1 MGSGRSSHQAAHD
14 GLACTCFND
23 DKSVTSTTVVHD
35 ITKKWIWSANH
46 DSVLIECLSQNNNQF
61 PLHVIYL
68 IKDHAYSTTNDHY
81 VSKAIIS
88 QDKYYSKPNLL
99 LSKKLCSR
107 WYHQYFVSNHPFRSL
122 SIALFDSDKQRSSD
136 QIFNHFCN
144 TEVFLPTLQWGSD
157 PPQKNQSAKRTVHV
171 DGCTV
176 SIHLSANTMTQTDLN
191 AKQRS
196 GCLKMFILDENTDI
210 NQMNRTI
217 QAMNTPWKYPQ
228 PSTSILVS
236 TNPKGKAPQ
245 TRVSQQICRNYNIPC
260 FGLSLQ
266 CSKSMHDLFVFCIKY
281 YWFCMVK

>member
-1 MGSGRSSHQAAHD
+1 MGSGRSSHQSSHD

-35 ITKKWIWSANH
+35 ITKKWTWSTNH
-46 DSVLIECLSQNNNQF
+46 DSILIECLSHSDNQF

-68 IKDHAYSTTNDHY
+68 IKDHAYSITDDHY

-88 QDKYYSKPNLL
+88 QDKYYSKPNVL
-99 LSKKLCSR
+99 LSKKLCAR

-122 SIALFDSDKQRSSD
+122 SIALFDSDKRRSSD
-136 QIFNHFCN
+136 LIFDHFCK
-144 TEVFLPTLQWGSD
+144 TEVFLPTLQLRSD
-157 PPQKNQSAKRTVHV
+157 PPQKNQSAKRTVHL

-176 SIHLSANTMTQTDLN
+176 SIHLVANTMNQTDLN
-191 AKQRS
+191 TRRS
-196 GCLKMFILDENTDI
+196 GGINMFILDENTDI

-236 TNPKGKAPQ
+236 TNPKRNPSH
-245 TRVSQQICRNYNIPC
+245 VSQQICRNYNIPC
-260 FGLSLQ
+260 FDLSLQ
-266 CSKSMHDLFVFCIKY
+266 CTKSMHDLFTFCIKY